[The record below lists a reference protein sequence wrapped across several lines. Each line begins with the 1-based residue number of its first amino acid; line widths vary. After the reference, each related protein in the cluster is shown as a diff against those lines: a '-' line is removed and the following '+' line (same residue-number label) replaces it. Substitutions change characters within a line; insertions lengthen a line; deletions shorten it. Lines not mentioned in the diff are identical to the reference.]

1 METKMSS
8 HGTGLPLLSSNNSVS
23 ALSRHP
29 ILAMA
34 FHVLRFVGGH
44 VPLRQLGEHV
54 DDPPLP
60 VVVLTPARELSAS
73 DHVRAG
79 AAIAAAAARSP
90 RRVAFIASADHGH
103 AHLESGPYGY
113 HPAAARYDALVC
125 ELVQTNRLDGLVEI
139 ERGLVEDAK
148 ADSWWQMLMLHGA
161 TPGWH
166 GTLLSYE
173 APTYFGMLTAVYVPS

>member
-54 DDPPLP
+54 DDPPGRIHP
-60 VVVLTPARELSAS
+60 DLSKNCL
-73 DHVRAG
+73 HC
-79 AAIAAAAARSP
+79 
-90 RRVAFIASADHGH
+90 F
-103 AHLESGPYGY
+103 
-113 HPAAARYDALVC
+113 
-125 ELVQTNRLDGLVEI
+125 
-139 ERGLVEDAK
+139 ERGEVNTSVTAIVGESRFS
-148 ADSWWQMLMLHGA
+148 SWLSTTA
-161 TPGWH
+161 S
-166 GTLLSYE
+166 LLLFPL
-173 APTYFGMLTAVYVPS
+173 AHQRFNVR